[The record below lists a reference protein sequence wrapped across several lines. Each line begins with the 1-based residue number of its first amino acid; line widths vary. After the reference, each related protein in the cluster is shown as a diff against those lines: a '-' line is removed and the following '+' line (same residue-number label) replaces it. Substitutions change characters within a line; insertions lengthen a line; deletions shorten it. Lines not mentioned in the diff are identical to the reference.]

1 MVVSGRAPIIW
12 RHSLR
17 WGNPFKQAPGPRVLI
32 KIETDRPKTP
42 PGILAAWRPGGGYAV
57 TCQPLPGTPP
67 RRWSQ
72 KAKARA
78 RQRNLR
84 QRLERKLPLFA
95 DQLVAEELER
105 RPDYYAARDPE

>member
-1 MVVSGRAPIIW
+1 MVSRAGPTRW

-17 WGNPFKQAPGPRVLI
+17 WGNPHTEAPGPRVLI
-32 KIETDRPKTP
+32 EIETDSPKTP
-42 PGILAAWRPGGGYAV
+42 PEILARWRAGAGYAICASPV
-57 TCQPLPGTPP
+57 PGAPP

-72 KAKARA
+72 GAKARV

-84 QRLERKLPLFA
+84 QRLERKLPLLA
-95 DQLVAEELER
+95 AQLVAEELER